1 VIGMLRI
8 ERRGISEPLRPPYAT
23 PIRGRV
29 VGAIAGT
36 TVEVPSDAFLQWSV
50 DIKNTGYRDIDLG
63 KEDTFLEVIFGETL
77 SDESGDPQTDME
89 TWDSEGVI
97 SCTSFFGVE
106 GEILKVG
113 ETKTVTDGEYV
124 VDLELEE
131 GKTYDAGIIVGY
143 EPDTTM
149 IALDSMKIDDAVK
162 IVAPVKLSIEGTP
175 EFSWSY

>member
-1 VIGMLRI
+1 VIGMLRM
-8 ERRGISEPLRPPYAT
+8 ERRVISEPSRPIYAT
-23 PIRGRV
+23 PVRGRV
-29 VGAIAGT
+29 VGA

-50 DIKNTGYRDIDLG
+50 VIKNTGYRDIDLG
-63 KEDTFLEVIFGETL
+63 KEDTFLEVIFGEML
-77 SDESGDPQTDME
+77 SDESGDPQTDMV
-89 TWDSEGVI
+89 TWSSESVMD
-97 SCTSFFGVE
+97 CVVFFGVE

-124 VDLELEE
+124 VDLGLEE
-131 GKTYDAGIIVGY
+131 GKTYDVGIIVGY

-149 IALDSMKIDDAVK
+149 IALDSMKIDDAIK

>member
-1 VIGMLRI
+1 MLRI
-8 ERRGISEPLRPPYAT
+8 ERRVISEPSRPIYAT
-23 PIRGRV
+23 PVRGRV
-29 VGAIAGT
+29 VGA

-50 DIKNTGYRDIDLG
+50 VIKNTGYRDIDLG
-63 KEDTFLEVIFGETL
+63 KEDTFLEVIFGEML
-77 SDESGDPQTDME
+77 SDESDDPQTDMV
-89 TWDSEGVI
+89 TWSSESVMDCVG
-97 SCTSFFGVE
+97 FFGVE

-143 EPDTTM
+143 KPDTTM
-149 IALDSMKIDDAVK
+149 IALDSMKIDDAIK

>member
-1 VIGMLRI
+1 MLRI
-8 ERRGISEPLRPPYAT
+8 ERRAISEPSRPIYAT
-23 PIRGRV
+23 PVRGRV
-29 VGAIAGT
+29 VGA

-50 DIKNTGYRDIDLG
+50 VIKNTGYRDIDLG
-63 KEDTFLEVIFGETL
+63 KEDTFLEVIFGEAL

-89 TWDSEGVI
+89 TWDGEGLI
-97 SCTSFFGVE
+97 SCTGFFGVE

-113 ETKTVTDGEYV
+113 ETKTVTNGEYV

-131 GKTYDAGIIVGY
+131 GKTYDAGIVVGY
-143 EPDTTM
+143 GAGSISPEG
-149 IALDSMKIDDAVK
+149 IATDSMKIDDAIK